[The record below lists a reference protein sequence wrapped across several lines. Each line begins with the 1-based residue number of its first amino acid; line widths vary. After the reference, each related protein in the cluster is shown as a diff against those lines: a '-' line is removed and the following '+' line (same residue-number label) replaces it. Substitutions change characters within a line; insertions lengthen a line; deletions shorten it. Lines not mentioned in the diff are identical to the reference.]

1 MSELKTINSENKEL
15 YKALRGENRKLMNDI
30 EFYFNQFY
38 IKDTEYHLIK
48 NQILKDFHLRL
59 NSSTSVWDS
68 IDDPQSYCDDLLEGY
83 NKKDLSIYR
92 IFINKLPMI
101 VFMFFTLML
110 FYGYT
115 RRFTIDAIN
124 SSMMEIRGIELLGT
138 LMISF
143 IPFFTYFDNQS
154 RMFVRSTVRTS
165 KDLLMFL
172 SGIFVYF
179 LVGKA
184 LNEMIVLVLPK
195 SIFMVGMGLSFIW
208 MLVRRFGNYN
218 RA

>member
-1 MSELKTINSENKEL
+1 MDIKELKKENREL
-15 YKALRGENRKLMNDI
+15 FRVLKDENRKLMNDI
-30 EFYFNQFY
+30 EFYLNQFY
-38 IKDTEYHLIK
+38 IKDTEYHLIMNK
-48 NQILKDFHLRL
+48 ILKDFHLRL

-101 VFMFFTLML
+101 VLMFFTLIL
-110 FYGYT
+110 FYGCT
-115 RRFTIDAIN
+115 RQFTINAIN
-124 SSMMEIRGIELLGT
+124 SSMMEIRGIELLGA
-138 LMISF
+138 LMISL

-165 KDLLMFL
+165 KDLLIFL
-172 SGIFVYF
+172 SGIFAYF

-195 SIFMVGMGLSFIW
+195 SIFIIGFGLSFIW